1 MSTSPRS
8 GPHEGLAGR
17 LVGLGRIEIGGLEVA
32 IAAGLRAR
40 WLGLAHLDRERVGT
54 GLLIARCTSIHTF
67 GMRFALDVHFLDGA
81 LEPIAV
87 VRDVGPRRI
96 VSHRAAKAVLE
107 VPAGGGEPS
116 PGRA

>member
-17 LVGLGRIEIGGLEVA
+17 LAGLGRVEVGGLEVPV
-32 IAAGLRAR
+32 AAGIRAR
-40 WLGLAHLDRERVGT
+40 SLGLAHLDRERAGT
-54 GLLIARCTSIHTF
+54 GLLIPRCSSVHTF
-67 GMRFALDVHFLDGA
+67 GMRFALDVHFLDGE

-87 VRDVGPRRI
+87 AGAVGPRRI

-107 VPAGGGEPS
+107 VPSAGGEPF